1 MRFYINGIRECWK
14 MFGPNRH
21 FFHCAMV
28 IFIFMLLNVIKAVT
42 LFLDR
47 IFYSQF
53 KDVAVRQPV
62 FIIGHPRSGTTFM
75 HKLFTQTD
83 EMAAYYSWHLLFP
96 AITARKVVR
105 PLVDFLS
112 RHGLTTLIPEE
123 TGHGVGLDKVEE
135 EELLFLHNSD
145 TQFAVIMSP
154 LGFLDDE
161 FDEFRLHDQMP
172 DAFRLRSARF
182 LKSLFQRHIYYTGK
196 RQIFAQMHFSTHR
209 IKTLMAVFPDARFI
223 YMHRMPE
230 DTLPSAFS
238 LMENLLDL
246 IWGMHRFSEEQIKRF
261 FEYRYRASIDLY
273 KYFYDLWQNN
283 EIDRDRVLIVPYK
296 QLKDDL
302 VDVFDRVVEFTG
314 IEPSDALAAAV
325 RRQAEKQKKYR
336 RIHEVRSLESFGI
349 DSRRLKDDFAF
360 LHPTD
365 AHAEDQCL
373 AVTSEKSGYL

>member
-1 MRFYINGIRECWK
+1 MRFYLNGIAECWK
-14 MFGPNRH
+14 MFGANRH
-21 FFHCAMV
+21 FLHCTMV
-28 IFIFMLLNVIKAVT
+28 ILMFTILSVIKTIT

-47 IFYSQF
+47 IFF
-53 KDVAVRQPV
+53 AKFGDVEVRQPV

-105 PLVDFLS
+105 PIVDFLS
-112 RHGLTTLIPEE
+112 RRGLTTLIPEE

-161 FDEFRLHDQMP
+161 FNEFRLHDQMP
-172 DAFRLRSARF
+172 DKHRIQSARF

-196 RQIFAQMHFSTHR
+196 KQIFAQMHFSTHR
-209 IKTLMAVFPDARFI
+209 IKTLMEVFPDARFI

-230 DTLPSAFS
+230 ETLPSAFS

-246 IWGMHRFSEEQIKRF
+246 IWGMHRFSKDQVKRF
-261 FEYRYRASIDLY
+261 FQYRYRASIDLY
-273 KYFYDLWQNN
+273 KYFYDIWQNN
-283 EIDRDRVLIVPYK
+283 GIDRQRVMIVPYD

-302 VDVFDRVVEFTG
+302 MGVFDRVVDFTN
-314 IEPSDALAAAV
+314 IEPSDTLKTAV
-325 RRQAEKQKKYR
+325 RQQAEKQKKYQ

-349 DSRRLKDDFAF
+349 DSSRLKEDFAF
-360 LHPTD
+360 LYGKDPFPD
-365 AHAEDQCL
+365 ECQEVPSARL
-373 AVTSEKSGYL
+373 N

>member
-28 IFIFMLLNVIKAVT
+28 IMIFMLLNAIKAVT

-47 IFYSQF
+47 IFFPAF
-53 KDVAVRQPV
+53 KDVHVRQPV

-75 HKLFTQTD
+75 HKLFTQTN

-105 PLVDFLS
+105 PLVDFLT
-112 RHGLTTLIPEE
+112 RRGLTTLIPEE

-161 FDEFRLHDQMP
+161 FTQYRLHDQMP
-172 DAFRLRSARF
+172 DAHRLKSARF

-196 RQIFAQMHFSTHR
+196 TQVFAQTHFSTHR
-209 IKTLMAVFPDARFI
+209 IKTLMEVFPDARFI
-223 YMHRMPE
+223 YMHRLPE

-261 FEYRYRASIDLY
+261 FQYRYRASIDLY
-273 KYFYDLWQNN
+273 RYFYDVWQNR
-283 EIDRDRVLIVPYK
+283 EIDRDRVLIVSYE
-296 QLKDDL
+296 QLKEDL
-302 VDVFDRVVEFTG
+302 MGVFDRVVEFTG
-314 IEPSDALAAAV
+314 IEPGEALTAAV
-325 RRQAEKQKKYR
+325 NQQAEKQKKYR
-336 RIHEVRSLESFGI
+336 RIHAVRALEEFGI
-349 DSRRLKDDFAF
+349 DSRRLEKDFAF
-360 LHPTD
+360 LYGNDPYASD
-365 AHAEDQCL
+365 LRRIPAEQL
-373 AVTSEKSGYL
+373 N

>member
-1 MRFYINGIRECWK
+1 
-14 MFGPNRH
+14 
-21 FFHCAMV
+21 
-28 IFIFMLLNVIKAVT
+28 
-42 LFLDR
+42 
-47 IFYSQF
+47 
-53 KDVAVRQPV
+53 
-62 FIIGHPRSGTTFM
+62 
-75 HKLFTQTD
+75 
-83 EMAAYYSWHLLFP
+83 MASA
-96 AITARKVVR
+96 
-105 PLVDFLS
+105 
-112 RHGLTTLIPEE
+112 
-123 TGHGVGLDKVEE
+123 LDKVEE

-172 DAFRLRSARF
+172 DAHRLRSARF

-314 IEPSDALAAAV
+314 IEPSDALVAAV
-325 RRQAEKQKKYR
+325 KQQAQKQKKYR

-360 LHPTD
+360 LYQTD
-365 AHAEDQCL
+365 PYAEDQFL
-373 AVTSEKSGYL
+373 AVAN